1 MYRIEEVYGSDRCV
15 YLALRPELPPLPR
28 QIDDDEE
35 AQGSHVVIIDM
46 FDVEEENVYE
56 F

>member
-1 MYRIEEVYGSDRCV
+1 MYRVEKVYGSDGRV

-28 QIDDDEE
+28 HVDEAE
-35 AQGSHVVIIDM
+35 EDQEQRVVIIDM
-46 FDVEEENVYE
+46 HDIKEENVYE